1 MAPGLAQCLGH
12 SWRSVNRGGM
22 NGPSVSEGRAV
33 PVIGEGVS
41 SSQIRIL
48 LFKNGALRE
57 YIQFSEAFPYV
68 EPVIPLKP
76 RINELFSPCRESL
89 VEPSS
94 YLSGVERV
102 GMVFVGAGTPASG
115 S

>member
-1 MAPGLAQCLGH
+1 
-12 SWRSVNRGGM
+12 M

-48 LFKNGALRE
+48 LFKNGTVRD

-68 EPVIPLKP
+68 EPIIPLKP
-76 RINELFSPCRESL
+76 RINELFSPRRES
-89 VEPSS
+89 VRERTSC
-94 YLSGVERV
+94 LSGGELV
-102 GMVFVGAGTPASG
+102 GMVFVGAGIPASG